1 MAKNETTKSKAEIY
15 REERKARIAK
25 AAKQNAKSIEKR
37 TAFAAIA
44 KKVVAIVL
52 VAAIVCGLGWALIDN
67 LGVVEKYTTAL
78 KVGDTKISTAE
89 FNYYYSMQYQQTA
102 YMADYYKQNMG
113 YDMGFNSS
121 VAPDEQK
128 TKDAEGNEITWA
140 EQFKTSAVEQAQFII
155 ANYNEAVKAGLTLT
169 EDEKNEINETIESYR
184 TSAAENNYSLNAYL
198 RDSFG
203 GGFTEKTFKHQL
215 EMETLAQNF
224 YNDKQTELLNAVT
237 DEEIKA
243 EYDAN
248 KKNYDYVDVTY
259 YTFAFSTLTG
269 LEGETEDALKTR
281 QQEANDKVKAEAQA
295 VYDKI
300 TDKAS
305 FVTAVREYKNKDVDA
320 EKAAKDTADYTTNS
334 KATNYSTLSAAIS
347 EGGANWAYDAARVA
361 GDKTIITADKAVYVV
376 MLDKP
381 AYIMNSVDV
390 RHCLIQFDA
399 KDSNNVT
406 DEEKQA
412 AYKTAK
418 ALYDEWLAGE
428 KTEETFKKMVT
439 ENTQDD
445 GSKET
450 AGLYEGIR
458 ISDSYVE
465 AFENWSFDDA
475 RKAGDSGIIE
485 TDYGYHIMYFV
496 KDNTEDVDWKYS
508 IRSNKG
514 NDAFTAFNDSL
525 IAEDGEYPVVETE
538 RWINYT
544 ADEFCA
550 KIKKNIAYSSQN
562 A

>member
-37 TAFAAIA
+37 TTLAAIA
-44 KKVVAIVL
+44 KKVIAIVL
-52 VAAIVCGLGWALIDN
+52 VAAIVLGLGWALIDN

-78 KVGDTKISTAE
+78 KVGDTKISTAQ

-102 YMADYYKQNMG
+102 YMANYYQQNMG
-113 YDMGFNSS
+113 YDMGFDAS

-128 TKDAEGNEITWA
+128 TKDADGNEITWA
-140 EQFKTSAVEQAQFII
+140 DQFKTAAVDQAQFII

-169 EDEKNEINETIESYR
+169 EDEKSEIDETIESYR
-184 TSAAENNYSLNAYL
+184 SSAAENNYSLNAYL

-203 GGFTEKTFKHQL
+203 GGFTEKAFRHQL

-224 YNDKQTELLNAVT
+224 YNDKQAELLNAVT
-237 DEEIKA
+237 EEEIKA

-259 YTFAFSTLTG
+259 YTFAFATLTG
-269 LEGETEDALKTR
+269 KEGETEDALKAR
-281 QQEANDKVKAEAQA
+281 QKEANDKVKAEAQA
-295 VYDKI
+295 VYEKI
-300 TDKAS
+300 TDKES
-305 FVTAVREYKNKDVDA
+305 FVKAVRDYKNKDVDA
-320 EKAAKDTADYTTNS
+320 EKAAKDTADYTNNYNAS
-334 KATNYSTLSAAIS
+334 NYSTISAAIS
-347 EGGANWAYDAARVA
+347 EGGANWVYDAARKA
-361 GDKTIITADKAVYVV
+361 GDKTIITGDKAVYIV

-381 AYIMNSVDV
+381 AYVMNSVDV

-399 KDSNNVT
+399 KDSENVT

-418 ALYDEWLAGE
+418 TLYDEWLAGE

-450 AGLYEGIR
+450 AGLYEAIR

-465 AFENWSFDDA
+465 AFEDWSFDDA

-485 TDYGYHIMYFV
+485 TEYGYHIMYFV
-496 KDNTEDVDWKYS
+496 KDNTEDVDWKNT
-508 IRSNKG
+508 IRSTMG
-514 NDAFTAFNDSL
+514 SEDFTAFNDAL
-525 IAEDGEYPVVETE
+525 VAEDGAYPVAKTE

-544 ADEFCA
+544 ADEFCN
-550 KIKKNIAYSSQN
+550 KIKKNLAYSSK
-562 A
+562 AA